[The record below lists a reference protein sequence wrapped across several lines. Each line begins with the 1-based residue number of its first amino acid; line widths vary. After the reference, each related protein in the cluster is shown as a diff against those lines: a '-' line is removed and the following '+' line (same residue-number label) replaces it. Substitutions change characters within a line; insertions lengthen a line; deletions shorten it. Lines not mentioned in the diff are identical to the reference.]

1 MANTEA
7 LTKTPEATTGTAPND
22 SILSKGEKVNGY
34 SSDDALLVEDDPDY
48 ADTLSGVREDARRY
62 SAAKLTERI
71 SNFDGHINGYEET
84 VSS

>member
-1 MANTEA
+1 MQIYNIGQ
-7 LTKTPEATTGTAPND
+7 TKE
-22 SILSKGEKVNGY
+22 EVNQNY
-34 SSDDALLVEDDPDY
+34 SFDDALLVESDPDY

-84 VSS
+84 ASCI